1 MISEQLQK
9 ARDFEE
15 KYMPY
20 IPEES
25 RPAYHVTAGIGWLND
40 PNGFSLYKGEYH
52 LFYQYHPFSTHWG
65 PMHWGHVKSQDLI
78 HWERLPV
85 AMAPDEDFDR
95 DGCFSGSAIELP
107 DGRQLL
113 MYTGVYEVRREDGY
127 LQKMQHQCLAV
138 GDGVNYEKY
147 EGNSV
152 LDGSDLPDG
161 SSVIDFRDP
170 KIWKDGDTY
179 YAVVGNRQA
188 DDSGAILLFE
198 SKDAFD
204 WKFVTILDACRNEYG
219 KMWECPDFFPKDGKW
234 VLITSPQEM
243 QTMGAEFHAGNG
255 TLCLIGSYDR
265 GTHCFTRECVQAI
278 DYGLD
283 FYAPQT
289 LEAPDGRRI
298 MIGWMQNW
306 DTCTCQP
313 KNVQFF
319 GMMTIPR
326 ELHVVNQK
334 LIQNPIRELEQYH
347 GRKVS
352 YENVLVAEET
362 SLSGI
367 SGRILDMTVTIRP
380 ADSTGYRWF
389 KIHVAKDGKCVSYI
403 RYKPETNMVRIDR
416 RHSGFPHDIVN
427 TRDFLVRANNGEIKL
442 RVLLDRYSVEVFVN
456 DGEQAASFVLHT
468 PVSADAIT
476 FEADGAVM
484 MDVEKYD
491 LEL

>member
-1 MISEQLQK
+1 MISELLQE
-9 ARDFEE
+9 ARAFEE

-20 IPEES
+20 IPEET
-25 RPAYHVTAGIGWLND
+25 RPAYHVTAAIGWLND
-40 PNGFSLYKGEYH
+40 PNGFSIYKGEYH

-65 PMHWGHVKSQDLI
+65 LMYWGHVKSKDLI
-78 HWERLPV
+78 HWERLPA
-85 AMAPDEDFDR
+85 AMAPDADIDR

-138 GDGVNYEKY
+138 GDGVDYEKY
-147 EGNSV
+147 PNNPV

-179 YAVVGNRQA
+179 YAVVGNRTA

-198 SKDAFD
+198 SKDAFH
-204 WKFVTILDACRNEYG
+204 WSYRTTIDSCNNEYG

-255 TLCLIGSYDR
+255 TLCLIGSYDPQ
-265 GTHCFTRECVQAI
+265 THQFVRQRVQAI

-289 LEAPDGRRI
+289 LETPDGRRI

-306 DTCTCQP
+306 ATCGCQP
-313 KNVQFF
+313 KDVQFF

-326 ELHVVNQK
+326 ELHVVDHR
-334 LIQNPIRELEQYH
+334 LVQNPVRELEQYH
-347 GRKVS
+347 GRKVC
-352 YENVLVAEET
+352 YQDVLVSEET

-367 SGRILDMTVTIRP
+367 SGRVLDMTVTIRP
-380 ADSTGYRWF
+380 ADSAGYRWF
-389 KIHVAKDGKCVSYI
+389 KINVAKDGQCVSYI
-403 RYKPETNMVRIDR
+403 RYKSECNMVRIDR
-416 RHSGFPHDIVN
+416 SHGGFPYDIVN
-427 TRDFLVRANNGEIKL
+427 TRNFLVRPNDGKLKL
-442 RVLLDRYSVEVFVN
+442 RVLLDRYSMEVFVN
-456 DGEQAASFVLHT
+456 DGEQAASSVLYT
-468 PVSADAIT
+468 PATADAIT
-476 FEADGAVM
+476 FEADGAVL

-491 LEL
+491 LKL